1 MEGGGGGGKE
11 TEGKGKY
18 KTEACGKISI
28 VAKMLSDHKNQQ
40 QSWIELCDCFRHVSL
55 FFCGKVMYVCLSV

>member
-1 MEGGGGGGKE
+1 MEGGGGGGGKE

-28 VAKMLSDHKNQQ
+28 VAKMLFDHKNQQ
-40 QSWIELCDCFRHVSL
+40 QSRMELFDCFRHVNL
-55 FFCGKVMYVCLSV
+55 FIAVK